1 MGGGRGEQAT
11 DGRTDGRNK
20 EILRQKLAD
29 KLLASQACNRV
40 TRMPNVNWLLNAL
53 KMAATISS
61 LPICLTMGQNQN
73 ISCLKRTSNSSIA
86 SKSINFSLDV
96 QIIPNVI
103 NQLPS

>member
-53 KMAATISS
+53 KMAAT
-61 LPICLTMGQNQN
+61 
-73 ISCLKRTSNSSIA
+73 
-86 SKSINFSLDV
+86 V
-96 QIIPNVI
+96 
-103 NQLPS
+103 

>member
-61 LPICLTMGQNQN
+61 LPIFLTSMGQNQN
-73 ISCLKRTSNSSIA
+73 ISCLKRTSDSSIA
-86 SKSINFSLDV
+86 SNNFTLGV
-96 QIIPNVI
+96 QIIQI
-103 NQLPS
+103 NYQVKVS